1 VLYTLA
7 HAWQSWKSAR
17 SIALLA
23 VIAFAV
29 GIGATTAIFTFVNGV
44 LLKALPYPDGDRF
57 VTLFAGVRT
66 EPDRFGANTFSDLLE
81 YQRRTTSFD
90 MFGWFRLANF
100 NLTAPGAPQYINGLA
115 VTPSLVHNL
124 GVNPIAG
131 RWFTDETGAVISNT
145 LWRRLGADANIVG
158 QTLTLSERTLT
169 ITGVMPPGFR
179 LPIRLLGAEYPSEVW
194 VHLDPLG
201 KGEPPGQG
209 LYFVYARRKPGIS
222 FAVAEADVRRAGDDI
237 ARLDPAAHPSYYAIL
252 RDLRETTFTDLR
264 SPLLLLFGAAG
275 LLLLISCAN
284 VATLLLARSVA
295 RARETA
301 IRVALGAS
309 RRRLAFQYFIEGLYV
324 STAGA
329 AAGILLSIGLVRLAA
344 SAAAGY
350 LPRAD
355 EMAIDWKVLSF
366 GLGLA
371 FLTSALSSL
380 APLWQAIRTAPNDVL
395 TEGVR
400 ASAGAGIRKLSRAL
414 VVSEIA
420 LAFTLLAVSAIL
432 IVHLRNLTRVA
443 TGFDPDHV
451 LTFQLTLPDAVRL
464 SPRRVP
470 YQTSLVEA
478 LEAIPSVSRAGF
490 ANDLPLDGCC
500 SGGTVH
506 PEGGSSTPDVGTRRV
521 SFMFVS
527 HGYFQ
532 AMGIRLRR
540 GRFLNE
546 SDMNPSEQLLL
557 VVASQ
562 AAVNRYWPSRDP
574 IGAYGR
580 LNGPDGT
587 RFQVVGVA
595 EDVRN
600 DGLDKPA
607 EAEIYLP
614 STIFPSNP
622 MQVMVRSPLPA
633 EQLIPEIRRAVQQ
646 VDSTLPVHDP
656 KPINAI
662 VGESLQLR
670 RVTSLMMTGFGGA
683 ALLMATLGIFGVVSY
698 SVRQRTV
705 EMGTRLAVGAVGRD
719 LLTLVVGDGLKMAAF
734 GVAIGGIAVIGAA
747 WLLVRFLAVEDL
759 GWIPFAASTVIVSSV
774 AGAASFFPAWRATR
788 LSPMVAIR
796 NEPGS
801 TWQSARQTVQRAMQ
815 GISRAVSR
823 TEDAPGVSEITLL
836 TDFVAAVRRADSSAE
851 ALRMALTTLC
861 ERLGAES
868 AMLLEKAGQEYR
880 CTAAAPESTPSNESL
895 PADGFLLRQLK
906 AYPFPLPITSGDL
919 DAWIRWA
926 EEHAS
931 GYMAELRT
939 LGRIHARIAVPLR
952 TRTEV
957 LGVILL
963 GPSARPQAYGP
974 GDRAVLQNCAD
985 QFALTIENAR
995 LTGRVVEQEKLR
1007 RDLALAGEIQRGL
1020 LPDHPPDAAA
1030 VTLAAVSLPA
1040 RTIGGDY
1047 YDFLQIGDHQLAIAL
1062 ADVSGKG
1069 VAAALIMSVVH
1080 ASLRSSPTR
1089 SASRCRIWRR
1099 R

>member
-1 VLYTLA
+1 MT
-7 HAWQSWKSAR
+7 
-17 SIALLA
+17 
-23 VIAFAV
+23 FA
-29 GIGATTAIFTFVNGV
+29 
-44 LLKALPYPDGDRF
+44 
-57 VTLFAGVRT
+57 
-66 EPDRFGANTFSDLLE
+66 
-81 YQRRTTSFD
+81 
-90 MFGWFRLANF
+90 
-100 NLTAPGAPQYINGLA
+100 
-115 VTPSLVHNL
+115 
-124 GVNPIAG
+124 
-131 RWFTDETGAVISNT
+131 
-145 LWRRLGADANIVG
+145 
-158 QTLTLSERTLT
+158 
-169 ITGVMPPGFR
+169 
-179 LPIRLLGAEYPSEVW
+179 
-194 VHLDPLG
+194 
-201 KGEPPGQG
+201 
-209 LYFVYARRKPGIS
+209 
-222 FAVAEADVRRAGDDI
+222 
-237 ARLDPAAHPSYYAIL
+237 
-252 RDLRETTFTDLR
+252 DLR

-329 AAGILLSIGLVRLAA
+329 AAGILLSIGLVRLVA
-344 SAAAGY
+344 SVAAAY

-355 EMAIDWKVLSF
+355 EIAIDWKVLSF

-371 FLTSALSSL
+371 FLASALSSL

-443 TGFDPDHV
+443 TGFDPDRV
-451 LTFQLTLPDAVRL
+451 LTFQLTLSDAVLL

-470 YQTSLVEA
+470 YQTRLVEA

-490 ANDLPLDGCC
+490 ANQIPLDGCC
-500 SGGTVH
+500 FGGTAH
-506 PEGGSSTPDVGTRRV
+506 PEGGSSNPDVGTRRV
-521 SFMFVS
+521 SLMFVS
-527 HGYFQ
+527 PGYFQ
-532 AMGIRLRR
+532 AMGIRLRK

-546 SDMNPSEQLLL
+546 ADMNPSEQLLL
-557 VVASQ
+557 VVANQ
-562 AAVNRYWPSRDP
+562 AAVNRYWPNRDP
-574 IGAYGR
+574 IGAFGR
-580 LNGPDGT
+580 LNGPDGS
-587 RFQVVGVA
+587 RFQVVGVV

-614 STIFPSNP
+614 STIFPWNP
-622 MQVMVRSPLPA
+622 MQVVVRSPLPA
-633 EQLIPEIRRAVQQ
+633 AQLIPEIRRAVQQ
-646 VDSTLPVHDP
+646 VDPTLPVHDP
-656 KPINAI
+656 KPMNAI

-683 ALLMATLGIFGVVSY
+683 ALLMATLGIYGVVSY

-719 LLTLVVGDGLKMAAF
+719 LLTLVVGGGLKMAAF

-747 WLLVRFLAVEDL
+747 WLLVRFLGVQDL

-774 AGAASFFPAWRATR
+774 AGAASFFPAWRATL

-823 TEDAPGVSEITLL
+823 PDETPEVSEITLL

-861 ERLGAES
+861 DRLGAES
-868 AMLLEKAGQEYR
+868 AMLLEKSAKEYR
-880 CTAAAPESTPSNESL
+880 CTAAAPESTPSDDSL

-906 AYPFPLPITSGDL
+906 AYPFPLPITSGDI

-926 EEHAS
+926 EEHAP
-931 GYMAELRT
+931 GHLAELQT
-939 LGRIHARIAVPLR
+939 LGRTRARIAVPLR

-974 GDRAVLQNCAD
+974 GDRMVLQNCAD

-1020 LPDHPPDAAA
+1020 LPDHPPESTVAA
-1030 VTLAAVSLPA
+1030 LAAVSLPA

-1047 YDFLQIGDHQLAIAL
+1047 YDFLQIGRPSDRHRPCRRLRQRRRGGADHVRRACLASNHLRRGRHLVAGSGGEDEPVSPSFNEFEQVRDVL
-1062 ADVSGKG
+1062 LRADRR
-1069 VAAALIMSVVH
+1069 ADPR
-1080 ASLRSSPTR
+1080 ASLRQRRAQPAVSGAGRQSAFSRRTRRIRFPRSKSCPRAARCWAFSHTWCTRRRRSRCDPATSSSCSPTACPKR
-1089 SASRCRIWRR
+1089 MMRRAMNSAKTG
-1099 R
+1099 